1 MTQIR
6 MFPSVKMEFRWI
18 SKFSTLKKKV
28 PLTRYFLIYREGV
41 CSPASIKIRS
51 VKEGGKPNPKRLQL
65 ITISSPKSKTD
76 QDIDENDLNLILE
89 DTVDHKVTDAASDNN
104 ADREDASTS
113 AKKRVPLV
121 TLSKDD
127 TKKRVPLMPADSAN
141 GSEKKRVPFVT
152 LSK

>member
-18 SKFSTLKKKV
+18 SKFSTLRKSS
-28 PLTRYFLIYREGV
+28 LDEIFFDFYREGV

-89 DTVDHKVTDAASDNN
+89 DTVDHKVTDAVDNN
-104 ADREDASTS
+104 AEKEDAPTS

>member
-6 MFPSVKMEFRWI
+6 MFPSAKMEFRWI
-18 SKFSTLKKKV
+18 SKFSTLKKSS
-28 PLTRYFLIYREGV
+28 LDEIFFDFYREGV

-89 DTVDHKVTDAASDNN
+89 DTVDHKVTDAADNI
-104 ADREDASTS
+104 AEKEEAPTS

>member
-1 MTQIR
+1 M
-6 MFPSVKMEFRWI
+6 
-18 SKFSTLKKKV
+18 
-28 PLTRYFLIYREGV
+28 RYFLICREGV
-41 CSPASIKIRS
+41 CSLASIKIRS

-89 DTVDHKVTDAASDNN
+89 DTVDHKVTDAADNN

>member
-89 DTVDHKVTDAASDNN
+89 DTVDHKVTDASDNN

>member
-28 PLTRYFLIYREGV
+28 PLTRYFFDFYREGV

-89 DTVDHKVTDAASDNN
+89 DTVDHKVTDVADNN

>member
-6 MFPSVKMEFRWI
+6 MFPSAKMEFRWI
-18 SKFSTLKKKV
+18 SKFSTLKKSS
-28 PLTRYFLIYREGV
+28 LDEIFFDFYREGV

-89 DTVDHKVTDAASDNN
+89 DTVDHKVTDAADNN
-104 ADREDASTS
+104 AEKEDAPTS

-127 TKKRVPLMPADSAN
+127 TKKRVPLMPADSAD

>member
-6 MFPSVKMEFRWI
+6 MFPSAKMEFRWI
-18 SKFSTLKKKV
+18 SKFSTLKKSS
-28 PLTRYFLIYREGV
+28 LDEIFFDFYREGV

-89 DTVDHKVTDAASDNN
+89 DTVDHKVTDAADNI
-104 ADREDASTS
+104 AEKEDASTS

>member
-1 MTQIR
+1 
-6 MFPSVKMEFRWI
+6 MFPSAKMEFRWI
-18 SKFSTLKKKV
+18 SKFSTLKKSS
-28 PLTRYFLIYREGV
+28 LDEIFFDFYREGV

-89 DTVDHKVTDAASDNN
+89 DTVDHKVTDAADNI
-104 ADREDASTS
+104 AEKEDASTS

>member
-18 SKFSTLKKKV
+18 SKFSTLKKSS
-28 PLTRYFLIYREGV
+28 LDEIFFDFYREGV

-89 DTVDHKVTDAASDNN
+89 DTVDHKVTDAVDNN
-104 ADREDASTS
+104 VDKGDASTS

>member
-18 SKFSTLKKKV
+18 SKFLTLKRKFIFDEI
-28 PLTRYFLIYREGV
+28 FLICREGV

>member
-18 SKFSTLKKKV
+18 SKFLTLKRKFIFDDI
-28 PLTRYFLIYREGV
+28 FLICREGV

-104 ADREDASTS
+104 ADRDDASTS

>member
-1 MTQIR
+1 
-6 MFPSVKMEFRWI
+6 MEFRWI
-18 SKFSTLKKKV
+18 SKFSTLKKSS
-28 PLTRYFLIYREGV
+28 LDEIFFDFYREGV

-89 DTVDHKVTDAASDNN
+89 DTVDHKVTDAADNN
-104 ADREDASTS
+104 AEKEDAPTS

>member
-1 MTQIR
+1 M
-6 MFPSVKMEFRWI
+6 
-18 SKFSTLKKKV
+18 
-28 PLTRYFLIYREGV
+28 
-41 CSPASIKIRS
+41 
-51 VKEGGKPNPKRLQL
+51 

-89 DTVDHKVTDAASDNN
+89 DTVDHKVTDAAEKEE
-104 ADREDASTS
+104 APTS

>member
-28 PLTRYFLIYREGV
+28 RLTRYFFYFYREGV

-89 DTVDHKVTDAASDNN
+89 DTVDHKVTDAADNI
-104 ADREDASTS
+104 AEKEDASTS

>member
-1 MTQIR
+1 M
-6 MFPSVKMEFRWI
+6 
-18 SKFSTLKKKV
+18 
-28 PLTRYFLIYREGV
+28 IYREGV

-89 DTVDHKVTDAASDNN
+89 DTVDHKVTDAADNI
-104 ADREDASTS
+104 AEKEEAPTS